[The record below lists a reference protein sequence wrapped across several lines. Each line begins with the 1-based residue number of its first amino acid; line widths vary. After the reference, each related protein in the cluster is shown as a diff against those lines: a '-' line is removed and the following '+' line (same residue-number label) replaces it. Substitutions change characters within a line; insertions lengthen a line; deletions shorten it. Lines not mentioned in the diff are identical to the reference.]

1 MNGLR
6 VTLGELVCAVQDT
19 ARCDAEVVAVVNH
32 LFASGRAALVRR
44 MEELPSE
51 PRRREGAVRGPE

>member
-32 LFASGRAALVRR
+32 LFESGRAALVRQTKQ
-44 MEELPSE
+44 LPPV
-51 PRRREGAVRGPE
+51 PRRRNGAVRGPE